1 MVPDDEHTSLVL
13 ECFCSRGDAIW
24 RLDNAQIAERCIDNL
39 VKKLKFFDREE
50 VKGWTAVR
58 TVQAYPV
65 YDFAYKSNI
74 ATIMDYLKRFEGAH
88 IVGRG
93 GTFRYNN
100 ADHSIEMG
108 LMLGRRLLGADIDP
122 LAVNTE
128 SEYHEVKQHAVPRR
142 DRYQLAEG
150 KTSQA

>member
-1 MVPDDEHTSLVL
+1 
-13 ECFCSRGDAIW
+13 
-24 RLDNAQIAERCIDNL
+24 